1 MKREFTCIVCPNGC
15 EIEAEYE
22 IKNGTPVI
30 GRIQGNTCKRG
41 EEYVRQELIS
51 PKRTIASSILVEG
64 GELPLVSV
72 RITKPIPREKIPEA
86 MKEIRQYCI
95 KAPVKA
101 GTVISHDFL
110 GYDTDLIT
118 TKNVP
123 AAQLT
128 VSP

>member
-15 EIEAEYE
+15 EIEADYE

-30 GRIQGNTCKRG
+30 SNIQGNTCKRG

-72 RITKPIPREKIPEA
+72 RITKPIPREKISEA
-86 MKEIRQYCI
+86 VQEIRQYRVT
-95 KAPVKA
+95 APVRA
-101 GTVISHDFL
+101 GAVICHDFL
-110 GYDTDLIT
+110 GFDTDLIT

-123 AAQLT
+123 AAHK
-128 VSP
+128 

>member
-15 EIEAEYE
+15 EIEADYE

-30 GRIQGNTCKRG
+30 SNIQGNTCKRG

-86 MKEIRQYCI
+86 MQEIRQYRVT
-95 KAPVKA
+95 APVRA
-101 GTVISHDFL
+101 GAVICHDFL
-110 GYDTDLIT
+110 GFDTDLIT

-123 AAQLT
+123 AAHK
-128 VSP
+128 